1 MDYISFY
8 LALADENRSKIGW
21 LVNPYSIHEVET
33 ERLGRKGDGAR
44 ELFGGQTTLAV
55 LLRPSHRVP
64 GWPTCIRNLIRHL
77 HRAFNRNSEQCGY
90 NQTKWTGT
98 QCPIILPHLSKKKKK
113 KKKYGLFS
121 IHRTDTGFSPALSS
135 WKPDQ
140 QQTCGLSPS
149 RCSCTGNVVA
159 EQGRE
164 PVLII
169 SVVAYAFA

>member
-1 MDYISFY
+1 LEDKRPLQCCSDPATVCLVGPPVSAISFVTY
-8 LALADENRSKIGW
+8 TVLSIATPNNAVITRRNGREHNALSFYHIY
-21 LVNPYSIHEVET
+21 P
-33 ERLGRKGDGAR
+33 
-44 ELFGGQTTLAV
+44 
-55 LLRPSHRVP
+55 
-64 GWPTCIRNLIRHL
+64 
-77 HRAFNRNSEQCGY
+77 
-90 NQTKWTGT
+90 
-98 QCPIILPHLSKKKKK
+98 KKKKK